1 MTSEAG
7 PEVQAAVSAAFQA
20 EWGQVVATLIAVT
33 GDWDLAEECAQ
44 DAFARALHAWQ
55 RDGVPARPG
64 AWLTTTARNRAVD
77 VLRRRANESAKLR
90 EAALLEPTGAD
101 SPGGDLPEADGSGI
115 GDDRLRLIFTCC
127 HPALP
132 LEARVA
138 LTLRTLAGL
147 TTAEI
152 ARALLVAEPAMA
164 QRIVRA
170 KRKIRNAAIPYRVPP
185 ASLLP
190 ERTAGVLAVLYLL
203 FNEGYSAT
211 SGADMVRA
219 DLCAEA
225 IRLARTLARLM
236 PGEPEAGGL
245 LALMLLH
252 DSRRAARTDG
262 RGDLITLEDQ
272 DRGRWDRAEID
283 EGQRVLQS
291 ALRAGR
297 PGPYQL
303 QAVIA
308 ACHAGA
314 DKAADTD
321 WPVIAR
327 VYGQLGRINPSPVVE
342 LNRAVAVGM
351 AQGPEAG
358 LALLDALVAGG
369 ALAGYHL
376 LPAARADLLRRLGRQ
391 AEAADA
397 YGQALALCGTDA
409 ERRYLARRRAEASA
423 VTDGG
428 RLRWHVPGGDDR
440 LLVLVG
446 QGASHKPGGYSTA
459 RTIASPAGDLPWLRL
474 STRVTVAATFRSTPS
489 ASDQVT
495 PSAAPPLAR
504 ARATARSAA
513 AWAGLGV

>member
-1 MTSEAG
+1 MTSDASPG
-7 PEVQAAVSAAFQA
+7 VRSAVSAAFTA
-20 EWGQVVATLIAVT
+20 EWGQVVATLIAII

-44 DAFARALHAWQ
+44 DAFSRALRAWE

-90 EAALLEPTGAD
+90 EAALLQPAGPA
-101 SPGGDLPEADGSGI
+101 GGDLPETGDDDI

-152 ARALLVAEPAMA
+152 ARALLVAEPALA

-211 SGADMVRA
+211 SGADLVRS

-225 IRLARTLARLM
+225 IRLARTLARLL

-245 LALMLLH
+245 LALMLLQ
-252 DSRRAARTDG
+252 DSRRAARID
-262 RGDLITLEDQ
+262 RHGDLVTLEDQ
-272 DRGRWDRAEID
+272 DRGRWDRAEIA
-283 EGQRVLQS
+283 EGQQVLQG
-291 ALRAGR
+291 ALQDGR

-308 ACHAGA
+308 ACHAAA

-327 VYGQLGRINPSPVVE
+327 VYRQLGRINPSPVVE

-351 AQGPEAG
+351 AEGPEAG
-358 LALLDALVAGG
+358 LALLDALTADG

-376 LPAARADLLRRLGRQ
+376 LPAARADLLRRLGRR

-397 YGQALALCGTDA
+397 YREALDRCGTDA
-409 ERRYLARRRAEASA
+409 ERRYLTRRLAEASA
-423 VTDGG
+423 VTRD
-428 RLRWHVPGGDDR
+428 HP
-440 LLVLVG
+440 
-446 QGASHKPGGYSTA
+446 
-459 RTIASPAGDLPWLRL
+459 
-474 STRVTVAATFRSTPS
+474 
-489 ASDQVT
+489 
-495 PSAAPPLAR
+495 
-504 ARATARSAA
+504 
-513 AWAGLGV
+513 